1 MEIKDIIKCENDN
14 ILPIQSKMIANLL
27 LSGSPYQIYQ
37 YKDVSNDIY
46 NKYNAYIR
54 YHMRFDKNIN
64 IKNNVAPKDVGY
76 YAGELSWL
84 CVKLELPLI
93 SVKINSENDMPNEG
107 FFVFPQCQEMQK
119 QGILNKDIVKQIKSE
134 VTEALE
140 DGLYDKLIDYL
151 NGVSSTNDMIEQN
164 SKLVNISKD
173 DSNATLIKSSANM
186 TEQKSNKEDYSE
198 AEFLEGQI
206 KERTILQRKRNQ
218 EIVNLAKQRD
228 NYTCRVC
235 GFSYQKKI
243 VEAHHLIPI
252 SNKSN
257 EYEIKIENLITL
269 CPNCHSLA
277 HHLLN
282 ENEIYVDKLSLIPKL
297 KEIINSK

>member
-46 NKYNAYIR
+46 NKYNTYIR

-64 IKNNVAPKDVGY
+64 IRNNVAPKDVGY

-84 CVKLELPLI
+84 CVKLGLPLI
-93 SVKINSENDMPNEG
+93 SVKINSVNDMPNEG

-186 TEQKSNKEDYSE
+186 TEQKSNKEDYS
-198 AEFLEGQI
+198 
-206 KERTILQRKRNQ
+206 
-218 EIVNLAKQRD
+218 
-228 NYTCRVC
+228 
-235 GFSYQKKI
+235 
-243 VEAHHLIPI
+243 
-252 SNKSN
+252 
-257 EYEIKIENLITL
+257 
-269 CPNCHSLA
+269 
-277 HHLLN
+277 
-282 ENEIYVDKLSLIPKL
+282 
-297 KEIINSK
+297 